1 MRSFEINPDNIM
13 TEVYSYPF
21 PEVCETI
28 DATQLSSRFMR
39 NTLDVEQAAGMLAS
53 YNFAPPLELPAH
65 ADGALNLD
73 ELHVPVIE
81 RIRTVQ
87 EQTLTGLDSF
97 GFTYPTHGSSQAM
110 FNLMAEWSAKGTL
123 GSIAVLE
130 GEYEGYAAYATDSL
144 RVPITRYVSLEDATP
159 KEGEMWFISN
169 PSAVD
174 GNWIDGDLWKSFVD
188 SGNQVVYDAAYAG
201 LTNSHTLDVS
211 SPNIRAVL
219 TSPSKQFGVF
229 RYRNTGVT
237 YSRESVSSM
246 YGTKWFKDVPAL
258 LDTLNLYETH
268 GMSSLSQAY
277 RPTQELLCKALSD
290 LAQSEVT
297 PSDVLLLAHAKDLA
311 NPSMDRFK
319 RAGNYR
325 FGLTKLF
332 EDYEQHASRPSQNA

>member
-1 MRSFEINPDNIM
+1 MRSFEINPDNLM

-21 PEVCETI
+21 PEVRETI
-28 DATQLSSRFMR
+28 GSTELDPEFML
-39 NTLDVEQAAGMLAS
+39 NTLGVERAAGMLAS
-53 YNFAPPLELPAH
+53 YNFASPLELPAH
-65 ADGALNLD
+65 TNGALNLD
-73 ELHVPVIE
+73 ELHVPAIE

-87 EQTLTGLDSF
+87 EQTLAGLDSY
-97 GFTYPTHGSSQAM
+97 GFAYPTHGSSQAM
-110 FNLMAEWSAKGTL
+110 FNLMAEWKAQGTI

-130 GEYEGYAAYATDSL
+130 GEYEGYSAYADSL
-144 RVPITRYVSLEDATP
+144 RVPITRYVSLEDAIP
-159 KEGEMWFISN
+159 KKGEMWFISN

-201 LTNSHTLDVS
+201 LTSGHTLDVS

-268 GMSSLSQAY
+268 GMSSLPQTY

-290 LAQSEVT
+290 LAQGEVT
-297 PSDVLLLAHAKDLA
+297 PSDVLLLANAEDLA
-311 NPSMDRFK
+311 NPRMKRFK

-332 EDYEQHASRPSQNA
+332 EDYEQHASRPSQDA